1 MSYYLKPK
9 LLLLK
14 PKRIVCSINTLRKY
28 YDDYDIKNLAD
39 SIAVNGIIE
48 PLIVNENEAGEYE
61 LAVGLKRLKAALL
74 LNLRRVPCIVIKAT
88 GEDMAFLSLSE
99 NLKRTSLNFFEEAEG
114 IKQIINRY
122 DKTCLQVSERLGI
135 SSSALLN
142 KLNLLKLS
150 PAIRER
156 IIKSGLSERH
166 ARTVLLVP
174 EEKQSQF
181 LDRII
186 KDELGPAETKDLC
199 EKILLGLDA
208 ENEDTKDIPASPVR
222 KVAIGDVRL
231 FANSLSKLIDTMKS
245 TGVEA
250 YSRRSETDKYI
261 EYRVRIVKPNTECF
275 NQLKLV

>member
-14 PKRIVCSINTLRKY
+14 PKKIVCSINTLRKY

-39 SIAVNGIIE
+39 NIAVNGIIE
-48 PLIVNENEAGEYE
+48 PLIVNENEAGKYE

-74 LNLRRVPCIVIKAT
+74 LNLRRVPCLVIKAT
-88 GEDMAFLSLSE
+88 NEDMAFLSLSE
-99 NLKRTSLNFFEEAEG
+99 NLKRTNLNFFDEAEA

-150 PAIRER
+150 PPIRER
-156 IIKSGLSERH
+156 IIKSGISERH
-166 ARTVLLVP
+166 ARIVLLIP
-174 EEKQSQF
+174 ENKQSLF
-181 LDRII
+181 LDKII
-186 KDELGPAETKDLC
+186 RDELSLSEARELS

-208 ENEDTKDIPASPVR
+208 ENESEETAPVNPIR
-222 KVAIGDVRL
+222 KVAIGDARL
-231 FANSLSKLIDTMKS
+231 FANSLSKLIDTMKNS
-245 TGVEA
+245 GVEA

-261 EYRVRIVKPNTECF
+261 EYKVRIIKPATE
-275 NQLKLV
+275 NYSQLKLV

>member
-1 MSYYLKPK
+1 MSYNLKPK

-14 PKRIVCSINTLRKY
+14 PKKIVCSINTLRKY

-39 SIAVNGIIE
+39 NIAVNGIIE
-48 PLIVNENEAGEYE
+48 PLIVNENEAGKYE

-74 LNLRRVPCIVIKAT
+74 LNLRRVPCLVIKAT
-88 GEDMAFLSLSE
+88 NEDMAFLSLSE
-99 NLKRTSLNFFEEAEG
+99 NLKRTNLNFFDEAEA

-150 PAIRER
+150 PPIRER

-166 ARTVLLVP
+166 ARIVLLIP
-174 EEKQSQF
+174 ENKQSLF
-181 LDRII
+181 LDKII
-186 KDELGPAETKDLC
+186 RDELSLSEARELS

-208 ENEDTKDIPASPVR
+208 ENESEETTPVNPIR
-222 KVAIGDVRL
+222 KVAIGDARL
-231 FANSLSKLIDTMKS
+231 FANSLSKLIDTMKNS
-245 TGVEA
+245 GVEA

-261 EYRVRIVKPNTECF
+261 EYKVRIIKPATE
-275 NQLKLV
+275 NYSQLKLV